1 MAMNRRDVLKAGGAL
16 AGLATAER
24 LGWARAWAEEQPFKP
39 EKGARLR
46 FLRWGKF
53 LDAEDKATT
62 ANIEAFA
69 KATGV
74 DVAIQ
79 NEWQDDIQ
87 TKAAVAANTGAGPD
101 IVWALHTTPHLFP
114 DKLVDLS
121 DVADYLGGKYGGW
134 YPVVEQYGRHDG
146 RWIGIPSIVI
156 GNVPTYRMS
165 MVKAAGFDAFPADTD
180 GFLKLCQN
188 LKKNG
193 TPAGFTFGRA
203 PNDGNVWCHW
213 LVWAFGGR
221 MIDENNRVVIAG
233 KETAQALDYARAVYE
248 TMIPGTVS
256 WSDASNNSAFL
267 SGQISATGNSVSIY
281 GKALQDKMEMA
292 QDINHAFFPVGP
304 VGKPAEMHLF
314 YPLMVFNYTKFP
326 NAAKAFVAFM
336 MEAPQYDQLLERSIG
351 YITQTLRAYEA
362 NPVWKGDPKISLFRD
377 CTARARSIAYAGQL
391 GTPAAAVLAD
401 YVLVDMVQEAVTGQ
415 SSPADAMTK
424 AQRRAERF
432 YKS

>member
-391 GTPAAAVLAD
+391 GTPTAAVLAD

-415 SSPADAMTK
+415 SSPADAMAK